1 MITSRCLAA
10 LWTLAFTLKSTY
22 AAPTDLPSAASFY
35 VPSLPDIH
43 QDPEHPLTIFAG
55 HLPSDPNASKY
66 DATTVSAHLYF
77 VMIKNRRVADKKRI
91 MFWFNGGPGCSSFD
105 GLMMEVGPWRMD
117 GKGGFKTAEG
127 GWEEY
132 TTMVYIDQPAG
143 TGFSYTSTDKY
154 VHTLEEAAS
163 QLIEFMRNFYKVF
176 PEYEF
181 MDTFLGGE
189 SYAGQWIPYF
199 ADAILNSNIGTHLRG
214 AAIGNGW
221 IDARR
226 QYPSYI
232 DFAVKTGI
240 LEENSD
246 AWKRARERTDECMAD
261 IAQLT
266 SPEPITA
273 RKCEGLLLDVTSV
286 REKVVDGKQMC
297 INIYDI
303 RYDDLAPACGMNW
316 PPDIKPVT
324 TYLDRKDVVRALH
337 AEKNPASW
345 VECRGRIH
353 QELHERVSDSAIIKL
368 PKVLERIPVLIFAG
382 DQDLIC
388 NYVGLESMIQAM
400 EWNGAKGL
408 GTVQTQSWSVSGAP
422 AGTWVSSRNLTYTK
436 IFNASHMAPFDL
448 PHVAHDMILR
458 FMGVNFSEIVAG
470 SARIPSSVGSVAKP
484 HLLEDLPTAATGTA
498 VPEAGKS
505 PQQAKAMW
513 EAYYNAGSAAVVL
526 TLIFAAIGLFVC
538 YRRRRRGSGPRLPV
552 NQHGEDIPL
561 NAHSVDD
568 LNGEM
573 AEVEEDE
580 AFRQRQ
586 RRAKGKGKA
595 RAMEPNVEAPPPIFD
610 VGDSD
615 EDEYRDGHPG

>member
-1 MITSRCLAA
+1 MLPPLIVV
-10 LWTLAFTLKSTY
+10 
-22 AAPTDLPSAASFY
+22 PSAASFY

-55 HLPSDPNASKY
+55 HLPSDPDASKY
-66 DATTVSAHLYF
+66 DSKTVTAHLYF
-77 VMIKNRRVADKKRI
+77 VLVKNRRVADKKRV

-117 GKGGFKTAEG
+117 GKGGFKVAEG

-132 TTMVYIDQPAG
+132 TTMVYVDQPAG
-143 TGFSYTSTDKY
+143 TGFSYAATDRY
-154 VHTLEEAAS
+154 VHTLEEAS
-163 QLIEFMRNFYKVF
+163 VQFIEFMRNFYRVF
-176 PEYEF
+176 PEYQYV
-181 MDTFLGGE
+181 DTYLGGE

-199 ADAILNSNIGTHLRG
+199 ADAILNSDMGIHLRG

-226 QYPSYI
+226 QYASYI
-232 DFAVKTGI
+232 DFAVKMGI

-246 AWKRARERTDECMAD
+246 AWKKAKARTDECMAD
-261 IAQLT
+261 IAQIT
-266 SPEPITA
+266 SPEPIVA
-273 RKCEGLLLDVTSV
+273 PKCEGLLLDVTEV
-286 REKVVDGKQMC
+286 RHKVVDGTQMC
-297 INIYDI
+297 INIYDV
-303 RYDDLAPACGMNW
+303 RFDDTFPACGMNW

-324 TYLDRKDVVRALH
+324 TYLDRPDVVTALH
-337 AEKNPASW
+337 ANRHPGSW
-345 VECRGRIH
+345 IECRGRVH
-353 QELHERVSDSAIIKL
+353 QEMHERLSNSSIVVL

-408 GTVQTQSWSVSGAP
+408 GTVQTQSWSVAGAP

-448 PHVAHDMILR
+448 PHVSHDMILR
-458 FMGVNFSEIVAG
+458 FMGVNFSAIVGG
-470 SARIPSSVGSVAKP
+470 SAQIPSSIGDTAKP
-484 HLLEDLPTAATGTA
+484 HFLDVDAPATTTPA
-498 VPEAGKS
+498 VSDTGKS

-513 EAYYNAGSAAVVL
+513 EAYYNAGSAALVL
-526 TLIFAAIGLFVC
+526 TVIFAAIGIFVWC
-538 YRRRRRGSGPRLPV
+538 RMRKRRNGPRLPV

-561 NAHSVDD
+561 NSASALDD
-568 LNGEM
+568 GE
-573 AEVEEDE
+573 EE

-586 RRAKGKGKA
+586 NKGKGKE
-595 RAMEPNVEAPPPIFD
+595 RAVSPAEPPIFD
-610 VGDSD
+610 VGDD
-615 EDEYRDGHPG
+615 EDEYKDDEH